1 MPLRFRQFFA
11 ASVLVLTATTLFCGN
26 VSLLAQ
32 NSGMELHANSKAT
45 AADVGLPAYPGA
57 TLYKD
62 EDNDVSVD
70 MGYTFGD
77 SQFRLIAAN
86 YATGDS
92 PDQVLSF
99 YRKPLSHYGEVLECN
114 DGKPVGKVTVTRSGL
129 TCADDQKGD
138 VQVNGY
144 SGSKGRE
151 LRAGTPNQFRIVGID
166 KSQPNS
172 TRFGV
177 VYVQLPKDKD
187 ANAKSK

>member
-1 MPLRFRQFFA
+1 MSSRTLPRLAAPALFVLAAAFLSGSVFLR
-11 ASVLVLTATTLFCGN
+11 
-26 VSLLAQ
+26 AQ

-45 AADVGLPAYPGA
+45 AADVGLPSYPGA
-57 TLYKD
+57 KLDKD
-62 EDNDVSVD
+62 KDNDVSVD

-86 YATGDS
+86 YLTSDS

-99 YRKPLSHYGEVLECN
+99 YRNPLSHYGEVLECN
-114 DGKPVGKVTVTRSGL
+114 DGKPVGKVTMTRSGL

-151 LRAGTPNQFRIVGID
+151 LRAGTPQQYRIVGID
-166 KSQPNS
+166 KAEPKA

-177 VYVQLPKDKD
+177 VYVQLPKDT
-187 ANAKSK
+187 KSK